1 MRPLTRLLA
10 ATGLLL
16 ATPIAVHAAS
26 KAFVF
31 GTDFSTGSLSAV
43 STPGLASSCD
53 VASPHSDAR
62 LRYFGGQLYV
72 INRFGADN
80 IQIVDPVSYGT
91 VRQFSVGN
99 GANPYDI
106 AVLSSTRAYVTR
118 YERRELWIVD
128 PSTGLKTGE
137 IDLGA
142 LSDADGVPEMDR
154 IAVVGPLA
162 FVSLQRL
169 DRNGGFVPTD
179 SSLVAVIDTRTDQLV
194 DCDAVAAGVQAIRLP
209 RANPVTDFALDATAS
224 RLLIGCAGFYGV
236 FDGGIVAIDAATLTS
251 TEVVISDAALGGD
264 CNDLVW
270 LSPTHAYAIIST
282 PSFVTQLVRF
292 DPSTAAVG
300 PTLFDPGAFAL
311 SDVEWDGGSE
321 LWLCDSRFVGGAVR
335 RYSTATDLALGAP
348 LTCTLPPQGV
358 LFDRANG
365 PFAGVSQPAAELALS
380 APWPQPARGAV
391 RFAWT
396 LAEAGEARLEVFDAL
411 GRRVR
416 VLADGVQPAGRRELA
431 WDLAD
436 AQGRRISAGV
446 YLLRARSAAGESHQ
460 RVVVG
465 R

>member
-1 MRPLTRLLA
+1 MQSPLHLSLALLVLLSPSA
-10 ATGLLL
+10 AS
-16 ATPIAVHAAS
+16 AAS

-31 GTDFSTGSLSAV
+31 GTDFSTGSLSSVVTAT
-43 STPGLASSCD
+43 SIPSCD

-62 LRYFGGQLYV
+62 LRFFGGQIYV

-80 IQIVDPVSYGT
+80 IQIVSPSTHAT

-106 AVLSSTRAYVTR
+106 AVLSPTKAYVTR
-118 YERRELWIVD
+118 YERRELWIVN

-142 LSDADGVPEMDR
+142 FADADGTPEMDR

-194 DCDAVAAGVQAIRLP
+194 DCDSIAPGVQAIHLP
-209 RANPVTDFALDATAS
+209 RTNPVTDFAFDRTTS
-224 RLLIGCAGFYGV
+224 RLLLGCAGFFGA
-236 FDGGIVAIDAATLTS
+236 FDAGIVAIDAAGLTS
-251 TEVVISDAALGGD
+251 TQVLATDAALGGD

-270 LSPTHAYAIIST
+270 ISPTQAYVIIST
-282 PSFVTQLVRF
+282 PSFVTKLVRWN
-292 DPSTAAVG
+292 PSSGAVG
-300 PTLFDPGAFAL
+300 PTLFDPAAFAL
-311 SDVEWDGGSE
+311 SDVEYDGAGQ

-335 RYSTATDLALGAP
+335 RFSTVTDLAIGP
-348 LTCTLPPQGV
+348 PIVCTLPPQGIV
-358 LFDRANG
+358 FDQASG
-365 PFAGVSQPAAELALS
+365 PIAGVPLGGSALALS
-380 APWPQPARGAV
+380 APWPLPARGSV
-391 RFAWT
+391 RMALT
-396 LAEAGEARLEVFDAL
+396 LAEPGEASLEVFDAF

-416 VLADGVQPAGRRELA
+416 VLAEGALPAGVRDVV
-431 WDLAD
+431 WDLLDSRGATV
-436 AQGRRISAGV
+436 AAGV
-446 YLLRARSAAGESHQ
+446 YLIRARTGAGEARQ
-460 RVVVG
+460 RVVVS